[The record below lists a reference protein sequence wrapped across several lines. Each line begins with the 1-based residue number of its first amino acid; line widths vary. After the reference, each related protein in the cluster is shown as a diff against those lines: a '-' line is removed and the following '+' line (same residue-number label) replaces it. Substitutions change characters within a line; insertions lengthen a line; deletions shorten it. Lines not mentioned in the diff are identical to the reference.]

1 MSFMFFDPATHAIK
15 GPTNGSD
22 TTPFRHFRPPTTDIT
37 ATLPPDYLTF
47 VTPFDLPDDAAAAS
61 LCVQQR
67 TREADNSPPFTP
79 SQMLPIHQDIIERLD
94 SFIANHKIPHIIF
107 HGRSGSGK
115 MTLVK
120 DFIRKI
126 YAGNKDKIKQNVM
139 TVNCSHGK
147 GIQFIRDELKFFAK
161 SNIQTTAE
169 HAEFKTIL
177 LLNAHHLT
185 VDAQSALRRCI
196 ELFSL
201 NTRFIIVVENK
212 NKLLNPILSRFCD
225 IYVPEYVDPATGET
239 VNLHQFV
246 VNRQFCNPELQ
257 LPAVAAILSQH
268 GNRPWNSVELA
279 ETAER
284 LYEEGLSCLDL
295 MQWVKTRTDR
305 WSVAEYSRAMMRF
318 NTVKHVFRCEKLLL
332 LFMLVLLYSGNGAK

>member
-1 MSFMFFDPATHAIK
+1 MFFDPAPQAIK
-15 GPTNGSD
+15 GPTD
-22 TTPFRHFRPPTTDIT
+22 ATPFRHFRPPTGDVT

-47 VTPFDLPDDAAAAS
+47 VTPFGLPDDASTFPSTMTPTQA
-61 LCVQQR
+61 
-67 TREADNSPPFTP
+67 ADNALPTTP
-79 SQMLPIHQDIIERLD
+79 SLLPPLPLPIHQDIVERLD

-225 IYVPEYVDPATGET
+225 IYVPEYVDPATGEP

-268 GNRPWNSVELA
+268 GDRPWNSVELA

-318 NTVKHVFRCEKLLL
+318 NTVKSVFRCEKLLL
-332 LFMLVLLYSGNGAK
+332 LFMLVALYKEQTTSK